1 MGRGYQRRGRS
12 RERQIRE
19 SYTLQLRRGLEGC
32 LAARCGRE
40 SLRAGEGAG
49 RWAAALATVTEWGCR
64 SLMVFNVAACGLP
77 ELPAAEE
84 PPSRVGRKCTY
95 TSQGRAAAWLNFLCI
110 DVVKLDLDA
119 LVAPATARLLYSIHR
134 HRQSEASLDARTAS
148 AAQLAMSLL
157 RSRRP
162 HAAATTPTPAPAHSG
177 CVQIHRERE
186 EANAR

>member
-84 PPSRVGRKCTY
+84 TPQSSRAEVHVHESREDG
-95 TSQGRAAAWLNFLCI
+95 GL
-110 DVVKLDLDA
+110 
-119 LVAPATARLLYSIHR
+119 
-134 HRQSEASLDARTAS
+134 
-148 AAQLAMSLL
+148 AQLF
-157 RSRRP
+157 
-162 HAAATTPTPAPAHSG
+162 AH
-177 CVQIHRERE
+177 
-186 EANAR
+186 